1 MSTVIESTGALERRL
16 KMEVASADIARQ
28 VGERLRQLSKTVKMA
43 GFRPGKVPLKV
54 VERSYGGSVQAEVL
68 GDLVGKAFND
78 AVTEHKLRVAGDPR
92 IEPAQDAT
100 EGSLAFTATF
110 EVYPEFEVG
119 DPSTFDVVRHAC
131 AVGDAEVDKTID
143 ILRKQR
149 ASWNEASGAA
159 ASGLRA
165 TIDFTGT
172 VDGVA
177 FQGGSATDFPFV
189 LGEGRM
195 LADFET
201 GVTGLSVG
209 ETRSFPVNFPE
220 DYGSKDLAGKTAEF
234 AVTLKKLEA
243 PELPAIDGEL
253 ARALGIA
260 DGDVERMR
268 GEIRANLEREVGERL
283 RARIKASVMEALPG
297 LASFDLPRAL
307 VDGES
312 AALAERMQADLKA
325 RGMDIR
331 NIPVPP
337 EAFRE
342 QAEKRVRLGLLVGEI
357 VRREKLQ
364 AKPDQIRKHI
374 EDLAKSYENPPEVV
388 RHYFSNR
395 DLLAQV
401 ESLVVEQNVVDW
413 LLAKARVQDQ
423 PVAFDELMS
432 QQG

>member
-1 MSTVIESTGALERRL
+1 MTTQIENTGTLERRL
-16 KMEVASADIARQ
+16 KMDVASAELEKQ
-28 VGERLRQLSKTVKMA
+28 VAEKLRQLSKTVKMS

-54 VERSYGGSVQAEVL
+54 VERSYGASVQAEVL
-68 GDLVGKAFND
+68 GELVGKAFND
-78 AVTEHKLRVAGDPR
+78 AINEHKLRVAGEPR
-92 IEPAQDAT
+92 IEPAQGTA
-100 EGSLAFTATF
+100 EGAISFTATF
-110 EVYPEFEVG
+110 EVYPEFEVA
-119 DPSTFDVVRHAC
+119 DAASAELVRYGC
-131 AVGDAEVDKTID
+131 TVSDAEVDKTVD

-159 ASGLRA
+159 SDGLRA
-165 TIDFTGT
+165 TIDFAGML
-172 VDGVA
+172 DGVA
-177 FQGGSATDFPFV
+177 FDGGTASDFPFV

-195 LADFET
+195 LPDFEA
-201 GVTGLSVG
+201 GVRGLGVG
-209 ETRSFPVNFPE
+209 ETKQFPVNFPA

-234 AVTLKKLEA
+234 SVTLKKLESPQL
-243 PELPAIDGEL
+243 PEVNGDFAMQ
-253 ARALGIA
+253 LGIA

-268 GEIRANLEREVGERL
+268 SELRANLEREVVERL
-283 RARIKASVMEALPG
+283 RARNKMGVMEALPA
-297 LASFDLPRAL
+297 LASFELPKAL
-307 VDGES
+307 VES
-312 AALAERMQADLKA
+312 ESGALAERMKSDLKA
-325 RGMDIR
+325 RGMDVK

-342 QAEKRVRLGLLVGEI
+342 QAEKRVRLGLLVSEI

-374 EDLAKSYENPPEVV
+374 EELSRSYENPPEVV

-413 LLAKARVQDQ
+413 FLSKAKVQDQ
-423 PVAFDELMS
+423 SIAFDELMS